1 MNYLPLL
8 RNATPALFRTTH
20 FAPQL
25 PCRFPPT
32 TFSSLPAINSWFTPS
47 GSINFPF
54 FNALTQD
61 DLATL
66 VTAEASTSNTFERIE
81 LPLYIFLQYLASPP
95 PPTAGLPN
103 LYLAQF
109 SLLDAVPALRP
120 SLPTPNLVT
129 DAGRGDIYATN
140 LWLGRSENINTPLH
154 KDPNP
159 NLFVQLAGKKRVR
172 MFEPDVGKEM
182 IGVAGGGRWRS
193 EEEMMLGGEK
203 KRIEEVVWGE
213 ASKGWEVE
221 VGPGDGVFVPKGWWH
236 AVKGVGEGVGGSV
249 NWWFR

>member
-1 MNYLPLL
+1 
-8 RNATPALFRTTH
+8 
-20 FAPQL
+20 
-25 PCRFPPT
+25 
-32 TFSSLPAINSWFTPS
+32 
-47 GSINFPF
+47 
-54 FNALTQD
+54 
-61 DLATL
+61 
-66 VTAEASTSNTFERIE
+66 
-81 LPLYIFLQYLASPP
+81 
-95 PPTAGLPN
+95 
-103 LYLAQF
+103 
-109 SLLDAVPALRP
+109 
-120 SLPTPNLVT
+120 
-129 DAGRGDIYATN
+129 
-140 LWLGRSENINTPLH
+140 
-154 KDPNP
+154 
-159 NLFVQLAGKKRVR
+159 